1 MASLGRTVGL
11 AGMVA
16 LVALLIA
23 APAQAATRFAA
34 PGGTGADPC
43 ANPATPC
50 SIFTAADGGAPGT
63 TVEAGDEVVLAPGEY
78 SDTAGDLGPSEEV
91 HLPAG
96 ISVHGE
102 KGAERPVVSL
112 EEASFGFGAF
122 TVGEEDTL
130 SHVEIVTSTAR
141 SNLTVFGGTV
151 EDVIVRSSSEQAST
165 IACVHV
171 AGTIRDSACLASG
184 ANSTAIG
191 VSNATAATT
200 TATLRNV
207 TAVDTGAGGR
217 ALSYAIFNSGT
228 ENVSAKAVIAK
239 GDTVDVQARGV
250 EFGGGVG
257 HVAIELDHS
266 DYATTEATAPAGGS
280 ASVTPAN
287 AVGKENVEAEPLL
300 AFDGYHELA
309 GSPTI
314 NEGAVDGSSGTT
326 DIDGQSRSIGE
337 PDIGADELART
348 THTTLA
354 CVPASLT
361 LGATA
366 STVCTVTVSD
376 TSGEFVAPTSFV
388 SFSSS
393 AAGSFDA
400 GAECAALPQGEG
412 ISKCT
417 IDYTPAVAGSAEL
430 KATYAGDA
438 THEGSKGS
446 FSLQV
451 EPAPSKGG
459 AGGGGANGKGGKGG
473 NRGGAAPDTTI
484 GKKPAKRTRKR
495 RARFT
500 FSATQA
506 GARFECKLDRRP
518 FRTCASPL
526 SVTVKPGRHSFQVRA
541 VSTDGKP
548 DPTPA
553 AFRWRV
559 LRG

>member
-1 MASLGRTVGL
+1 MVSLGKTVGL
-11 AGMVA
+11 AAMVA
-16 LVALLIA
+16 FVALLIA

-43 ANPATPC
+43 TNPATPC

-63 TVEAGDEVVLAPGEY
+63 TVQPGDEVVLAPGEY
-78 SDTAGDLGPSEEV
+78 SDAAGDLGPSEV
-91 HLPAG
+91 VQLAAG
-96 ISVHGE
+96 ISVHG
-102 KGAERPVVSL
+102 KQGGERPVVRL

-122 TVGEEDTL
+122 IVSEGDTL
-130 SHVEIVTSTAR
+130 SHVEIDTSTAR
-141 SNLTVFGGTV
+141 SNLAVFGGEV
-151 EDVIVRSSSEQAST
+151 EGLIVRNTSEVAQS
-165 IACVHV
+165 IACLHV
-171 AGTIRDSACLASG
+171 AGTIRDSACLASA
-184 ANSTAIG
+184 ANSAAIG
-191 VSNATAATT
+191 VSNVTVGTT

-207 TAVDTGAGGR
+207 TAIDTGAGGKG
-217 ALSYAIFNSGT
+217 LSYTIFNSGT
-228 ENVSAKAVIAK
+228 ETVSAKAVIAK
-239 GDTVDVQARGV
+239 GDTVDVAARGA
-250 EFGGGVG
+250 EFGGGAG

-266 DYATTEATAPAGGS
+266 AFATTEPTAAPGGS
-280 ASVTPAN
+280 ASVTSPSAN
-287 AVGKENVEAEPLL
+287 ANVSAAPLL
-300 AFDGYHELA
+300 AFDGYHELV

-314 NEGAVDGSSGTT
+314 NAGAVDGSSGTT
-326 DIDGQSRSIGE
+326 DIDGQSRSIGV
-337 PDIGADELART
+337 PDIGADELARST
-348 THTTLA
+348 ETTLA
-354 CVPASLT
+354 CVPAFLT

-366 STVCTVTVSD
+366 STACTVRVSD
-376 TSGEFVAPTSFV
+376 GSGEFVAPTGLV

-430 KATYAGDA
+430 TATYAGDA
-438 THEGSKGS
+438 THEGSKGA
-446 FSLQV
+446 FSLKV
-451 EPAPSKGG
+451 EPAPAAGG
-459 AGGGGANGKGGKGG
+459 PGGGGANRERGKGG
-473 NRGGAAPDTTI
+473 NRGGPAPNTSI

-495 RARFT
+495 RSRFT

-518 FRTCASPL
+518 FRACASPL
-526 SVTVKPGRHSFQVRA
+526 RIRVRPGRHSFQVRA

-553 AFRWRV
+553 GFRWLV

>member
-1 MASLGRTVGL
+1 ML
-11 AGMVA
+11 
-16 LVALLIA
+16 LVA
-23 APAQAATRFAA
+23 APALAATRFAA

-43 ANPATPC
+43 TNPATPC
-50 SIFTAADGGAPGT
+50 SIFTAADGEAPAT
-63 TVEAGDEVVLAPGEY
+63 TVQAGDEVVLAPGEY
-78 SDTAGDLGPSEEV
+78 SDAAGDLGPNEIV
-91 HLPAG
+91 QLAAG

-112 EEASFGFGAF
+112 KEASFGFGAF
-122 TVGEEDTL
+122 TVTEGDTL

-141 SNLTVFGGTV
+141 SNLAVFGGTV
-151 EDVIVRSSSEQAST
+151 EDAIVRSTSEMAST
-165 IACVHV
+165 IACLQF

-184 ANSTAIG
+184 ANSAAIG
-191 VSNATAATT
+191 VSNATVANT

-207 TAVDTGAGGR
+207 TAVDTGAGGKG
-217 ALSYAIFNSGT
+217 LSYAIFNSGS

-239 GDTVDVQARGV
+239 GDTIDVQARGV

-266 DYATTEATAPAGGS
+266 DFKTTEASAASGGS
-280 ASVTPAN
+280 ASVTPASEKN
-287 AVGKENVEAEPLL
+287 NVEAEPLL
-300 AFDGYHELA
+300 ALDGFHELA

-314 NEGAVDGSSGTT
+314 NAGAVDGSSGTT

-337 PDIGADELART
+337 PDIGADEMARST
-348 THTTLA
+348 ETKLA
-354 CVPASLT
+354 CAPASLT

-376 TSGEFVAPTSFV
+376 TSGEFVAPTAFV

-459 AGGGGANGKGGKGG
+459 GPGGGGANGGGGKGG
-473 NRGGAAPDTTI
+473 NRGGPAPDTSI

-500 FSATQA
+500 FSATQS
-506 GARFECKLDRRP
+506 GARFECKLGCPEQSR
-518 FRTCASPL
+518 ASP
-526 SVTVKPGRHSFQVRA
+526 
-541 VSTDGKP
+541 
-548 DPTPA
+548 
-553 AFRWRV
+553 
-559 LRG
+559 

>member
-1 MASLGRTVGL
+1 MVSLGKTVGL
-11 AGMVA
+11 SGMV
-16 LVALLIA
+16 VALLIA

-43 ANPATPC
+43 TNPATPC
-50 SIFTAADGGAPGT
+50 SIFTAADEGAPGT
-63 TVEAGDEVVLAPGEY
+63 TVQAGDEVVLAPGNY
-78 SDTAGDLGPSEEV
+78 SDAAGDLGPNEFV
-91 HLPAG
+91 QLAPG
-96 ISVHGE
+96 ISVHGK
-102 KGAERPVVSL
+102 KGGERPVVSL

-122 TVGEEDTL
+122 TVSEGDTL
-130 SHVEIVTSTAR
+130 SHVEIDTSTAR
-141 SNLTVFGGTV
+141 SNLAVFGGAV
-151 EDVIVRSSSEQAST
+151 EDLIVRNTSEAVGS
-165 IACVHV
+165 IACLHF
-171 AGTIRDSACLASG
+171 AGTIRDSACLASA
-184 ANSTAIG
+184 ANSAAIG
-191 VSNATAATT
+191 ISNATVATT

-207 TAVDTGAGGR
+207 TAVDTGAGGKG
-217 ALSYAIFNSGT
+217 LSYAIFNSGT

-239 GDTVDVQARGV
+239 GDTVDVAARGA
-250 EFGGGVG
+250 EFGGGAG

-266 DYATTEATAPAGGS
+266 DFATTEATAVPGGS
-280 ASVTPAN
+280 ASVTSPSAN
-287 AVGKENVEAEPLL
+287 ANVSAEPLL
-300 AFDGYHELA
+300 AFDGYHELV
-309 GSPTI
+309 GSPTT
-314 NEGAVDGSSGTT
+314 NKGAVDGSSGTT
-326 DIDGQSRSIGE
+326 DIDGQSRSIGV
-337 PDIGADELART
+337 PDIGTDELARST
-348 THTTLA
+348 ETTLA

-366 STVCTVTVSD
+366 STTCTVTVSD
-376 TSGEFVAPTSFV
+376 TSGEFVAPTAFV

-430 KATYAGDA
+430 TATYAGDA

-451 EPAPSKGG
+451 EPAPSTGG
-459 AGGGGANGKGGKGG
+459 GSGVGGANGEGGKGG
-473 NRGGAAPDTTI
+473 NRGGPAPNTLI
-484 GKKPAKRTRKR
+484 GRKPAKRTRKR

-518 FRTCASPL
+518 FKTCASPL
-526 SVTVKPGRHSFQVRA
+526 RIRVRPGRHSFQVRA
-541 VSTDGKP
+541 VSTEGRA

-553 AFRWRV
+553 GFRWRV

>member
-1 MASLGRTVGL
+1 MVSLGRTVGL

-43 ANPATPC
+43 TDPATPC
-50 SIFTAADGGAPGT
+50 SIFTAADGGALGT
-63 TVEAGDEVVLAPGEY
+63 TVQAGDEVVLAPGEY
-78 SDTAGDLGPSEEV
+78 SDAAGDLGPSEV
-91 HLPAG
+91 VQLAAG
-96 ISVHGE
+96 ISVHGK
-102 KGAERPVVSL
+102 KGGERPVVSL
-112 EEASFGFGAF
+112 EEPSFGFGAF
-122 TVGEEDTL
+122 TVTEGDTL
-130 SHVEIVTSTAR
+130 SHVEIDTSTAR
-141 SNLTVFGGTV
+141 SNLAVFGGAV
-151 EDVIVRSSSEQAST
+151 EDLIVRNTSEAAQS
-165 IACVHV
+165 IACLHF
-171 AGTIRDSACLASG
+171 AGTIRDSACLASA
-184 ANSTAIG
+184 ANSAAIG
-191 VSNATAATT
+191 VSNATVGTT

-207 TAVDTGAGGR
+207 TAVDTGAGGKG
-217 ALSYAIFNSGT
+217 LSYAIFNSGT
-228 ENVSAKAVIAK
+228 ETVSAKAVIAK
-239 GDTVDVQARGV
+239 GDTVDVAARGA
-250 EFGGGVG
+250 EFGGGAG

-266 DYATTEATAPAGGS
+266 DFATTEATAASGGS
-280 ASVTPAN
+280 ASVTSPSAN
-287 AVGKENVEAEPLL
+287 NNVNTEPLL

-314 NEGAVDGSSGTT
+314 NAGAVDGSSGTT
-326 DIDGQSRSIGE
+326 DIDGQSRSIGV
-337 PDIGADELART
+337 PDIGADELARST
-348 THTTLA
+348 ETTLA

-361 LGATA
+361 LGETA

-376 TSGEFVAPTSFV
+376 TSGEFVAPTAFV

-430 KATYAGDA
+430 MATYAGDA

-451 EPAPSKGG
+451 EPPPSTGGGSGG
-459 AGGGGANGKGGKGG
+459 AGANGKGGKGG
-473 NRGGAAPDTTI
+473 NRGGPAPNTSI

-518 FRTCASPL
+518 FKTCASPL
-526 SVTVKPGRHSFQVRA
+526 RIRVRPGRHSFQVRA

-553 AFRWRV
+553 GFRWRV

>member
-1 MASLGRTVGL
+1 MVSLGKTVGL

-23 APAQAATRFAA
+23 APAQATTRFAA

-43 ANPATPC
+43 TNPATPC

-63 TVEAGDEVVLAPGEY
+63 TVQAGDEVVLAPGEY
-78 SDTAGDLGPSEEV
+78 SDAAGDLGPSEV
-91 HLPAG
+91 VQLAAG

-102 KGAERPVVSL
+102 KGGERPVVSL

-122 TVGEEDTL
+122 TITEGDTL
-130 SHVEIVTSTAR
+130 SHVEIDTSTAR
-141 SNLTVFGGTV
+141 SNLAVFGGKV
-151 EDVIVRSSSEQAST
+151 EDLIVRNTSEAAQS
-165 IACVHV
+165 IACLHF
-171 AGTIRDSACLASG
+171 AGTIRDSACLASA
-184 ANSTAIG
+184 ANSAAIG
-191 VSNATAATT
+191 VSNATVGTT

-207 TAVDTGAGGR
+207 TAVDTGAGGKG
-217 ALSYAIFNSGT
+217 LSYEIFNSGT
-228 ENVSAKAVIAK
+228 ETVSAKAVIAK
-239 GDTVDVQARGV
+239 GDTVDVKARGA
-250 EFGGGVG
+250 EFGGGFG

-266 DYATTEATAPAGGS
+266 DFKTTEATHDAGGS
-280 ASVTPAN
+280 ASVTPASTN
-287 AVGKENVEAEPLL
+287 QNVEAEPLL

-314 NEGAVDGSSGTT
+314 NAGAVDGSSGTA
-326 DIDGQSRSIGE
+326 DIDGQSRSIGV
-337 PDIGADELART
+337 PDIGADELARST
-348 THTTLA
+348 ETTLA
-354 CVPASLT
+354 CLPASLT

-430 KATYAGDA
+430 TATYAGDA

-451 EPAPSKGG
+451 EPAPSTGG
-459 AGGGGANGKGGKGG
+459 GSGGGGANGGGGKGG
-473 NRGGAAPDTTI
+473 NRGGPAPNTSI
-484 GKKPAKRTRKR
+484 GRKPAKRTRKR

-518 FRTCASPL
+518 FRACASPL
-526 SVTVKPGRHSFQVRA
+526 RIRVKPGRHSFQVRA
-541 VSTDGKP
+541 VSADGKP

-553 AFRWRV
+553 GFRWRV